1 MSHASAIPAQTISLP
16 NAQATLAL
24 GARLAAHLVPGD
36 VVALHGGLGA
46 GKTTLVRGL
55 LQALLGDDVE
65 VPSPTYTLVQVYET
79 NIGEVWHGDMYRL
92 ARPEDGEELGL
103 WDAFEDAVCL
113 IEWPDKLG
121 GFWPKDALSIT
132 LDFQDA
138 GRSARIMGA
147 RDWIANV

>member
-1 MSHASAIPAQTISLP
+1 M
-16 NAQATLAL
+16 AL
-24 GARLAAHLVPGD
+24 GARLAAHLKSGD

-65 VPSPTYTLVQVYET
+65 VPSPTYTLVQVYDT
-79 NIGEVWHGDMYRL
+79 DIGEVWHGDMYRL

-103 WDAFEDAVCL
+103 WDAFEDAICL

-121 GFWPKDALSIT
+121 GFWPRDALSIT
-132 LDFQDA
+132 LDFKDA
-138 GRSARIMGA
+138 GRTARITGA
-147 RDWIANV
+147 RKWIADV